1 MTTVS
6 FRRPSPVHLRGFAFG
21 LLTLLP
27 VGGLDSAIFKVC
39 AAAAL
44 LLIARDTRAPDTGI
58 GP

>member
-21 LLTLLP
+21 LLALLP
-27 VGGLDSAIFKVC
+27 LGGLDSAIFKVC
-39 AAAAL
+39 AAAL